1 MSHTVMIHLLNED
14 AVVAEIERM
23 PEPGDQVLIVNNLRL
38 RDGRDV
44 SYVLPETNTVVYPW
58 TRIHCLEILPSE
70 KEEKIVGFVR
80 E

>member
-1 MSHTVMIHLLNED
+1 MIHLLNED

-70 KEEKIVGFVR
+70 KEEKIVGFIR

>member
-1 MSHTVMIHLLNED
+1 MPHTVMIHLLNED
-14 AVVAEIERM
+14 AVVAEIERI
-23 PEPGDQVLIVNNLRL
+23 PEPSDQVLIVSNVRR

-44 SYVLPETNTVVYPW
+44 SYVLPETNMVVYPW
-58 TRIHCLEILPSE
+58 ARIHCVEILPSE

>member
-23 PEPGDQVLIVNNLRL
+23 PEPGDQVLIVSNLRL

-58 TRIHCLEILPSE
+58 ARVHCLEILPSD